1 MNPRSS
7 TQESVER
14 SKRTGGGVALLLGL
28 AAAAALAVTVSLT
41 GCAEPSNAK
50 ALTPEAKIARGE
62 YLVTIGGC
70 NDCHTPFIM
79 GKNGPEP
86 DMTRM
91 LSGHPAAFEMP
102 PAPSLGNGPWLWAGA
117 ATNTAFAGPWGV
129 SFARNLTPDPA
140 TGLVIDEATF
150 IRALRTGKH
159 YGAGRPINP
168 PMPWMNYGKM
178 TDEDLGALFAYLRS
192 IPAVANE
199 VPEPIPPSGAPL
211 GTSEKL

>member
-1 MNPRSS
+1 MNPRS
-7 TQESVER
+7 TPLEVANR
-14 SKRTGGGVALLLGL
+14 SKQLGGSVAILLGL
-28 AAAAALAVTVSLT
+28 AAAAALAFTVSLT

-50 ALTPEAKIARGE
+50 SLTPEAKVARGG
-62 YLVTIGGC
+62 YLATIGGC

-91 LSGHPAAFEMP
+91 LSGHPAGFEMP
-102 PAPSLGNGPWLWAGA
+102 PAPNLGNGPWLWVGA

-150 IRALRTGKH
+150 IRAMRTGKH

-168 PMPWMNYGKM
+168 PMPWMNYAKM

-192 IPAVANE
+192 IPAVENE
-199 VPEPIPPSGAPL
+199 VPEPLPPSGAPL
-211 GTSEKL
+211 GNSEKM